1 MEFKKDNSGSYVF
14 AHERDELT
22 VRVRPTANAWWKDPF
37 KVYLL
42 LETIDN
48 HCSPID
54 EACHIAGITRRQYKY
69 FAQEHPVVHER
80 RRMAKFIKKE
90 KEIERKQSQLARELL
105 GGESNNAA
113 IEYLRFSNPQEFD
126 LRYRSTLSYLRRL
139 HGLPAVNPPARTE
152 EQKLRDMEREVEKTR
167 IMLGHPSSRKHYA
180 VCDECRHLL
189 GPTKEVIKAK
199 KEEAVPFF
207 F

>member
-1 MEFKKDNSGSYVF
+1 MEFQKDNSGSYVF
-14 AHERDELT
+14 PHERDELT
-22 VRVRPTANAWWKDPF
+22 VYVRPTANAWWKDPF

-42 LETIDN
+42 LQTIDN
-48 HCSPID
+48 QCSPID

-90 KEIERKQSQLARELL
+90 KEIERKQSQLAKELL
-105 GGESNNAA
+105 DGESNNAA

-126 LRYRSTLSYLRRL
+126 LRYRSTLAYLRRL
-139 HGLPAVNPPARTE
+139 HGLPAVNLPPRTE
-152 EQKLRDMEREVEKTR
+152 AQKLRDMEVEVEKTR
-167 IMLGHPSSRKHYA
+167 IMLGHPSKQKHYA

-189 GPTKEVIKAK
+189 GNVEDKKIE
-199 KEEAVPFF
+199 KEETAPIFF

>member
-14 AHERDELT
+14 PHERDDLT

-48 HCSPID
+48 QCSPID

-80 RRMAKFIKKE
+80 KRLAKFIKKE
-90 KEIERKQSQLARELL
+90 KELIQKHKQLVDTLMQGDSV
-105 GGESNNAA
+105 NAA
-113 IEYLRFSNPQEFD
+113 IEYLRYFNPEEFD
-126 LRYRSTLSYLRRL
+126 LRYRSPLARLRRL
-139 HGLPAVNPPARTE
+139 HGLPATPPPLRSEA
-152 EQKLRDMEREVEKTR
+152 QKLYDMKVAVEKTR
-167 IMLGHPSSRKHYA
+167 AMYARHSKETHPEMSDLSEGVDMEIIAPY
-180 VCDECRHLL
+180 
-189 GPTKEVIKAK
+189 
-199 KEEAVPFF
+199 FS
-207 F
+207 

>member
-14 AHERDELT
+14 PHERDDLT

-48 HCSPID
+48 QCSPID

-80 RRMAKFIKKE
+80 KRLAKFIKKE
-90 KEIERKQSQLARELL
+90 KER
-105 GGESNNAA
+105 
-113 IEYLRFSNPQEFD
+113 
-126 LRYRSTLSYLRRL
+126 RSSTHS
-139 HGLPAVNPPARTE
+139 H
-152 EQKLRDMEREVEKTR
+152 
-167 IMLGHPSSRKHYA
+167 
-180 VCDECRHLL
+180 
-189 GPTKEVIKAK
+189 
-199 KEEAVPFF
+199 
-207 F
+207 